1 MPVLAITLV
10 VCYFIFP
17 DDVAIHHTSS
27 GRPDDYISKQ
37 DFFYV
42 AFAII
47 IGMNFLLNLLR
58 TQVQK
63 INFSKLNA
71 NSIWAKD
78 PEALKNL
85 LEAWF
90 NAFIAVINS
99 FMIVFLIALN
109 RINRTE
115 DQKLD
120 INYDWVIVGG
130 AAILLIVLFYLPI
143 RLLYSNPATRE

>member
-1 MPVLAITLV
+1 MPFLAITLV

-17 DDVAIHHTSS
+17 DNVAIHHTSS
-27 GRPDDYISKQ
+27 GRPDDFISKQ
-37 DFFYV
+37 NLFYV
-42 AFAII
+42 AFGFI
-47 IGMNFLLNLLR
+47 IGLNFLFNLLR

-63 INFSKLNA
+63 LDFAKLNI
-71 NSIWAKD
+71 NSAWAKD
-78 PEALKNL
+78 PDALKHL

-90 NAFIAVINS
+90 NAFIAVMNS

-130 AAILLIVLFYLPI
+130 AIVLLIVLFYLPI
-143 RLLYSNPATRE
+143 RLLYTNPATRE

>member
-1 MPVLAITLV
+1 MPVLAITLII
-10 VCYFIFP
+10 CYFTLP

-27 GRPDDYISKQ
+27 GRPDDFISKQ
-37 DFFYV
+37 TFFYV
-42 AFAII
+42 SFGFI
-47 IGMNFLLNLLR
+47 IGLNFLLNLLR

-63 INFSKLNA
+63 IDFARLNPA
-71 NSIWAKD
+71 SAWAKD
-78 PEALKNL
+78 SEALKHL

-90 NAFIAVINS
+90 NAFIAVVNS
-99 FMIVFLIALN
+99 FLIVFLIALN

-130 AAILLIVLFYLPI
+130 AVVLLIVIFYLPI
-143 RLLYSNPATRE
+143 RLLYTNPATKE